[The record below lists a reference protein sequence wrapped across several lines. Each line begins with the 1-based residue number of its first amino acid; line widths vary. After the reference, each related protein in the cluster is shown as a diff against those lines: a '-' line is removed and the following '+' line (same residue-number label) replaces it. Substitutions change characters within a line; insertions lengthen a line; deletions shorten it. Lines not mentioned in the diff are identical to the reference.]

1 MTWVGLLLAIFMVL
15 GLRDRRFGGST
26 HLTALG
32 MVLVTLLVVFAGLG
46 R

>member
-1 MTWVGLLLAIFMVL
+1 VTWIAVLLAAFMFL

-26 HLTALG
+26 HLSALVV
-32 MVLVTLLVVFAGLG
+32 VLVTLLVVYAGLG